1 MPELPDIV
9 VYVESLECRLL
20 GQAIE
25 HIRLVSPF
33 VLRTALPPISEA
45 QGRRVL
51 EVRRMGKRIVLAL
64 EGRLFLVM
72 HLMIAGRFKWL
83 ARAAKLPKI
92 PLAAFDFPQ
101 GTLVLTEAGTKKR
114 ASIHLIAGESA
125 LRAHDPGGL
134 ESMQAR
140 LTDFSA
146 RLTAENHTLKRA
158 LTDPRVFSGI
168 GNAYSDEILHRAR
181 LSPLAQTQKLAPAE
195 VARLFDA
202 AREIL
207 TEWTERLRRQAGAAF
222 PENVTAFRPEM
233 AVHGRHGQPCPVC
246 GAPVQRIVYAEN
258 ETNYCARCQTGG
270 VILANRSLS
279 RLLKKS
285 WPRSIDEL
293 G

>member
-1 MPELPDIV
+1 
-9 VYVESLECRLL
+9 
-20 GQAIE
+20 
-25 HIRLVSPF
+25 
-33 VLRTALPPISEA
+33 
-45 QGRRVL
+45 
-51 EVRRMGKRIVLAL
+51 MGKRIVLAL
-64 EGRLFLVM
+64 EGGLFLMM

-92 PLAAFDFPQ
+92 ALAAFDFPQ

-233 AVHGRHGQPCPVC
+233 ACH
-246 GAPVQRIVYAEN
+246 
-258 ETNYCARCQTGG
+258 
-270 VILANRSLS
+270 LNRQ
-279 RLLKKS
+279 
-285 WPRSIDEL
+285 
-293 G
+293 